1 LTQSLEEC
9 YSARNGGGIILG
21 HKNLE
26 HSVEA
31 LESFMNLWKK
41 FHDILESAN
50 KNHQVTDE
58 LEQQF
63 LEIKTTLAHA
73 QARLTEELDLGSHF
87 TDEVMGILSQ
97 IISIKDFISMST
109 TQIKRIEAQWHNLFI
124 LMHGQLGKMEIAID
138 SKNKKNWFIRFVTNP
153 WFILITVVCI
163 LLAVYSLVGHKA
175 AE

>member
-1 LTQSLEEC
+1 M
-9 YSARNGGGIILG
+9 G

-26 HSVEA
+26 QSVEK
-31 LESFMNLWKK
+31 LEKFMNLWKK
-41 FHDILESAN
+41 FHDILEASN
-50 KNHQVTDE
+50 KSHEVTDE

-73 QARLTEELDLGSHF
+73 QARLTQELDLGSHF

-97 IISIKDFISMST
+97 IISIKDFISLST
-109 TQIKRIEAQWHNLFI
+109 TQIKRVEAQWHNLFI
-124 LMHGQLGKMEIAID
+124 LMHGQLGKMEMDID
-138 SKNKKNWFIRFVTNP
+138 ASHKKNWFMRFITNP